1 MIAVITS
8 YCMIVFW
15 HQENPYNRVRVE
27 VPEGAG
33 LSSISNLLVD
43 QKIIRNQKSF
53 LLAARF
59 LGQERNIPAGIFS
72 LRNAE
77 SNYSIIQQLIQGVPN
92 VVSVTIIEGLTIPDI
107 AAEFATT
114 LGLDQDKFIA
124 LCHDSAFIKT
134 LNLPVNTNLEG
145 FLYPETYRF
154 FESQNENEVIIRLV
168 DEYKKDFSELMKES
182 QTKIGLSE
190 LEVITMA
197 SIIEGEVIYDEER
210 LIVSAVYHNRLKKRM
225 RLQADPTIQYIID
238 GPPRRLLTR
247 DLELK
252 SPYNTYRN
260 YGLPIGPIN
269 NPGRQS
275 ILAALNPA
283 EVDYLYFVAKGDG
296 FHTFSR
302 TQKEHNRAK
311 RQFQRVRWNVA
322 RERRKNNQG

>member
-1 MIAVITS
+1 
-8 YCMIVFW
+8 MIVFW
-15 HQENPYNRVRVE
+15 RQDNPYNRVRVE

-33 LSSISNLLVD
+33 LNSISNLLVD
-43 QKIIRNQKSF
+43 QRIISNQKSF

-77 SNYSIIQQLIQGVPN
+77 SNYSIIRQLIQGVPN

-107 AAEFATT
+107 ATEFAST

-134 LNLPVNTNLEG
+134 LDLPVSANLEG

-154 FESQNENEVIIRLV
+154 FEGQDENEVIVRLI
-168 DEYKKDFSELMKES
+168 DEYKKDFGELMKES
-182 QTKIGLSE
+182 QAKVGLSE

-275 ILAALNPA
+275 ILAAMNPA

-296 FHTFSR
+296 YHTFSR

>member
-1 MIAVITS
+1 
-8 YCMIVFW
+8 
-15 HQENPYNRVRVE
+15 
-27 VPEGAG
+27 
-33 LSSISNLLVD
+33 
-43 QKIIRNQKSF
+43 
-53 LLAARF
+53 
-59 LGQERNIPAGIFS
+59 
-72 LRNAE
+72 
-77 SNYSIIQQLIQGVPN
+77 
-92 VVSVTIIEGLTIPDI
+92 
-107 AAEFATT
+107 
-114 LGLDQDKFIA
+114 
-124 LCHDSAFIKT
+124 
-134 LNLPVNTNLEG
+134 
-145 FLYPETYRF
+145 
-154 FESQNENEVIIRLV
+154 
-168 DEYKKDFSELMKES
+168 
-182 QTKIGLSE
+182 
-190 LEVITMA
+190 MA

-275 ILAALNPA
+275 ILAAMNPA

-296 FHTFSR
+296 YHTFSR